1 MGTVTWEINIIK
13 IEEIDKFKFK
23 LLSLVFKK
31 EIMKR
36 YKNLD
41 KKRLRRLNNIF
52 VMLIYGVEF
61 IYWEIL

>member
-13 IEEIDKFKFK
+13 FKEINKLKDK

-31 EIMKR
+31 EIMII

-52 VMLIYGVEF
+52 VLLVYGVKF

>member
-52 VMLIYGVEF
+52 VMLIYGVKF

>member
-13 IEEIDKFKFK
+13 FKEINKLKDK

-31 EIMKR
+31 EIMII

-52 VMLIYGVEF
+52 VMLIYGVKF